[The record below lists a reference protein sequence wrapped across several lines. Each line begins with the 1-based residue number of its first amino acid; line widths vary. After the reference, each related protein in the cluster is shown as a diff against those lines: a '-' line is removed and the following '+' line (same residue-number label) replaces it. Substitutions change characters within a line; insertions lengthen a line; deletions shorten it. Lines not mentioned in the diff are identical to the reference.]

1 MDLSN
6 SPLGIKRRL
15 QIVGFLEWNN
25 IEKFLICQFYIQS
38 IDANGVLLTDK
49 EINKNREVRYALT
62 NLNRVNASF
71 NTVAS
76 GGTGEYDYF
85 FDLVSTTPLP
95 TIITQLATKLNSR
108 GLFN

>member
-1 MDLSN
+1 
-6 SPLGIKRRL
+6 
-15 QIVGFLEWNN
+15 V
-25 IEKFLICQFYIQS
+25 ICQFYIQS

-49 EINKNREVRYALT
+49 EINQNREVRYALT

>member
-25 IEKFLICQFYIQS
+25 LEKFLICQFYIQS

-49 EINKNREVRYALT
+49 TISQNREVRYALT

-71 NTVAS
+71 NPVST

-85 FDLVSTTPLP
+85 FNLVSTTPLP
-95 TIITQLATKLNSR
+95 TIITQLATKLNER
-108 GLFN
+108 GIFN